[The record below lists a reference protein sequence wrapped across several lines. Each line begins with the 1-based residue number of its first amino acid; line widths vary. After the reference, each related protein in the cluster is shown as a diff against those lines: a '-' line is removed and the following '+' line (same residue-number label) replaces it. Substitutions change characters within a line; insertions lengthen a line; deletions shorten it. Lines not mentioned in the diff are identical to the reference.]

1 METRRPED
9 TRKIAK
15 YEAQLK
21 SIRKLIAEWEY
32 LLPVKFYLII
42 NNILYGE

>member
-1 METRRPED
+1 MGLRNPED

-21 SIRKLIAEWEY
+21 SIERLIKEWNSH
-32 LLPVKFYLII
+32 LPVKFTLII